1 MRDGALGG
9 IDLRNLLTNYA
20 RKVPANVRTN
30 LFPFAYGLFG
40 GLAAVAFQKG
50 TSIIFSIF
58 WEMPSQQMQRGA
70 FAFFSLATIL
80 AASIIAGL
88 ILTFISR
95 DAAGSGIPQ
104 VKVAFWRDFG
114 FMPAKVVLAKFFA
127 GAISIGGGCSLGRE
141 GPTVHIAGALASN
154 IAGWLG
160 VAKQGRRPALLSGAA
175 AGLAAA
181 FNTPLSAITFVLE
194 EIIED
199 LNNRA
204 FLAQVLIASVT
215 ATFVCH
221 SVLGD
226 NPAFVIPAI
235 GQLSGILYLLVI
247 PTAGLAALAGIGFQK
262 FTLVWRDEI
271 KRTKRVPFFLKP
283 AVGAIMNWI
292 LGIAVF
298 FAIAKIGV
306 FGLGYGDLETM
317 FYGGISGPQATV
329 LMITKL
335 AATTAVYAWGGA
347 GGIFSP
353 TLFFGAAIGTAFTDL
368 CGLAL
373 HLQPSDRI
381 ALTVAGMSACLGA
394 VVRAPIT
401 SILIV
406 FEMTHQFSFVPLL
419 MIGAIASQAV
429 SRALCRTNFYS
440 EIIERDGIELERHIP
455 PRSFA
460 SLQSRPISTIAN
472 FFPIFASTTDRDE
485 LERLCTEHPYQQF
498 PLIIEGQ
505 LVGTIN
511 RNKVLGSQSPRIEI
525 DLMEAV
531 PAHSTIKEAVDKMVG
546 NSMSLLVVLST
557 TENTP
562 IGIVTLHDV
571 LRLQNQLSDISPL

>member
-1 MRDGALGG
+1 
-9 IDLRNLLTNYA
+9 
-20 RKVPANVRTN
+20 
-30 LFPFAYGLFG
+30 LFG

-50 TSIIFSIF
+50 ASIIFSMF

-80 AASIIAGL
+80 VASIIAGL
-88 ILTFISR
+88 ILTFVSR

-114 FMPAKVVLAKFFA
+114 FMPAKVVVAKFFA
-127 GAISIGGGCSLGRE
+127 GVISIGGGCSLGRE

-199 LNNRA
+199 LNNRG

-221 SVLGD
+221 SFLGD
-226 NPAFVIPAI
+226 NPAFVIPSI
-235 GQLSGILYLLVI
+235 GHLSGILYLLVI
-247 PTAGLAALAGIGFQK
+247 PTAGLAALAGVVFQK
-262 FTLVWRDEI
+262 GTLIWRDQI
-271 KRTKRVPFFLKP
+271 KRIKRVPFFLKP
-283 AVGAIMNWI
+283 AIGAVMNWI

-317 FYGGISGPQATV
+317 FYGGINGPQAAV
-329 LMITKL
+329 LSIAKL
-335 AATTAVYAWGGA
+335 AATIAVYAWGGA

-353 TLFFGAAIGTAFTDL
+353 TLFFGAAIGLAFTDL
-368 CGLAL
+368 CGRVL

-419 MIGAIASQAV
+419 MIGTIASQAV
-429 SRALCRTNFYS
+429 SRVLCHTNFYS
-440 EIIERDGIELERHIP
+440 EIIERDGIELERHMP
-455 PRSFA
+455 PRSLA
-460 SLQSRPISTIAN
+460 ALQSRPISTLAN
-472 FFPIFASTTDRDE
+472 FSPIFARSTDRDE
-485 LERLCTEHPYQQF
+485 LERLCSEHPYQQF
-498 PLIIEGQ
+498 PLITNGQ
-505 LVGTIN
+505 LIGTIN
-511 RNKVLGSQSPRIEI
+511 RNKILGSQSPKIEV
-525 DLMEAV
+525 DPAEAIH
-531 PAHSTIKEAVDKMVG
+531 AHSTIREAVEKMVG
-546 NSMSLLVVLST
+546 NSMNLLVVLSA

-571 LRLQNQLSDISPL
+571 LRLQTQLSDAALL

>member
-1 MRDGALGG
+1 
-9 IDLRNLLTNYA
+9 LRNLLADY
-20 RKVPANVRTN
+20 VRELPIDLRTYI
-30 LFPFAYGLFG
+30 LPFIYGLFG
-40 GLAAVAFQKG
+40 GLAAVAFQELAR
-50 TSIIFSIF
+50 IIFLAF
-58 WEMPSQQMQRGA
+58 WERPSQQLPPGT
-70 FAFFSLATIL
+70 FSLFGLATIL

-88 ILTFISR
+88 ILTFVSR

-114 FMPAKVVLAKFFA
+114 FMPARVVIAKLFA

-160 VAKQGRRPALLSGAA
+160 IAKQGRRPALLSGAA

-221 SVLGD
+221 IFLGD
-226 NPAFVIPAI
+226 NPAFVIPSI
-235 GQLSGILYLLVI
+235 GHLSGILYVLVI
-247 PTAGLAALAGIGFQK
+247 PTAALAALAGVAFQK
-262 FTLVWRDEI
+262 GTLTWRDKI
-271 KRTKRVPFFLKP
+271 KRIKGIPFFLKP
-283 AVGAIMNWI
+283 AVGAAMNWI
-292 LGIAVF
+292 LGISVF

-306 FGLGYGDLETM
+306 FGLGYGDLERM
-317 FYGGISGPQATV
+317 FYGGISGREAGI
-329 LMITKL
+329 LMIAKL

-353 TLFFGAAIGTAFTDL
+353 TLFFGAAIGLAFTDI
-368 CGLAL
+368 CGLVL
-373 HLQPSDRI
+373 HLQMSDRI

-419 MIGAIASQAV
+419 MIGTIASQAV
-429 SRALCRTNFYS
+429 SRALCHTDFYS

-455 PRSFA
+455 PRSLA
-460 SLQSRPISTIAN
+460 SLQSRPISTLAN
-472 FFPIFASTTDRDE
+472 FSPIFASSTDRDE
-485 LERLCTEHPYQQF
+485 LERLCVEYPYQQF
-498 PLIIEGQ
+498 PLVMDGK
-505 LVGTIN
+505 LVGLID
-511 RNKVLGSQSPRIEI
+511 RSKVSSNQSPKIAPVPAQAI
-525 DLMEAV
+525 
-531 PAHSTIKEAVDKMVG
+531 PAHSTIREAVAQMVE

-557 TENTP
+557 TENKP

-571 LRLQNQLSDISPL
+571 LRLQNQLSDAASL